1 MKPYD
6 FTQILQQHLSVRT
19 ETRLNVR
26 LYLAFK
32 DSIITVQ
39 PKQAFKAPSTRFL
52 SENLAMSRDTVEKAF
67 QYLEQE
73 QWMIRKQG
81 KGSFILPRPVASKTQ
96 TAQINE
102 GFVALKHSNMT
113 EQPSIVAQDYVL
125 ATQTEQLDDIFFD
138 QNLHFFA
145 DGMPEIRNFPFKK
158 WFETEKHALKTQ
170 GLTIFLKDQSAGVA
184 LLQQQIAQ
192 LSAIH
197 RQIQVEPEQVLI
209 INSTQQ
215 ALYLCSR
222 VLFDPEDLLL
232 MENPYYSNAKQVFEL
247 ANLNI
252 RHVAVD
258 QEGMNIEAD
267 LCQQHTQQMEQLH
280 NKQINEQV
288 SKLVN
293 KKPTS
298 KAVKTA
304 KAPKAI
310 YITPANQ
317 FPSTVQ
323 MSLKRRQDLVDY
335 AQQQQC
341 YLIEDDY
348 DALMLAQPSLPAVF
362 SLDHHQ
368 RTIYIGSM
376 SKYILPSLRISYMI
390 LPKQLIA
397 PFHRYR
403 NIIDGSAPSQYS
415 QVLLALFMQQGHYA
429 RYLTHMQQLYASR
442 YQSFI
447 FNFNQYL
454 GEYCYLEP
462 YQASMQVA
470 CYFHPQWA
478 EQVCEDDLVTHAK
491 QSDIDLTG
499 LSQFYAA
506 PLAPRYGFV
515 LGFSALS
522 ESEILVCMQQ
532 LGALMHQTLASASQ
546 AKLKT
551 VKRRRTIK

>member
-73 QWMIRKQG
+73 KWMIRKQG
-81 KGSFILPRPVASKTQ
+81 KGSFILPRPVASESQ
-96 TAQINE
+96 AAQINE
-102 GFVALKHSNMT
+102 GFLALKHSNMT

-197 RQIQVEPEQVLI
+197 RQIHVEPEQVLI

-288 SKLVN
+288 SKQVN
-293 KKPTS
+293 KQPSSKTVKIP
-298 KAVKTA
+298 KAV
-304 KAPKAI
+304 

-376 SKYILPSLRISYMI
+376 SKYILPSLRLSYMI

-397 PFHRYR
+397 PFQRYR

-478 EQVCEDDLVTHAK
+478 EQVCEDDLVIQAK

-546 AKLKT
+546 VKLKT
-551 VKRRRTIK
+551 VKRRDQ

>member
-6 FTQILQQHLSVRT
+6 FIQILQQHLSVRT
-19 ETRLNVR
+19 ETRLNVK

-39 PKQAFKAPSTRFL
+39 PKHAFKAPSTRFL
-52 SENLAMSRDTVEKAF
+52 SENLAMSRDTVEKTF

-81 KGSFILPRPVASKTQ
+81 KGSFILPRPVASKSQ
-96 TAQINE
+96 TAQISE
-102 GFVALKHSNMT
+102 GFVALKHSDMT

-197 RQIQVEPEQVLI
+197 RQIHVEPEQVLI

-222 VLFDPEDLLL
+222 VLFDLEDLLL

-252 RHVAVD
+252 RHVPVD
-258 QEGMNIEAD
+258 QEGMNIQAD

-280 NKQINEQV
+280 NKKINEQV
-288 SKLVN
+288 SKQVN
-293 KKPTS
+293 KQPSS
-298 KAVKTA
+298 KTVKT
-304 KAPKAI
+304 PKAI

-397 PFHRYR
+397 PFQRYR

-478 EQVCEDDLVTHAK
+478 EQAYENDLVMHAK

-551 VKRRRTIK
+551 VKRRRAIK